1 MVLGVWAAG
10 VGVGGP
16 VLLLLGGRLLG
27 QPGFSASLPPASLEA
42 PSTSPDSRPTKA

>member
-27 QPGFSASLPPASLEA
+27 QPGFSASLPPASLAA
-42 PSTSPDSRPTKA
+42 PPILPASPSY